1 MRRCTLL
8 FLIVAVILGS
18 GFSAPAWP
26 LDLSQATRPTYEELI
41 QEGERLTG
49 LSSNVLSL
57 VFKEDPKLLGAFGD
71 NLFVL
76 KVVNLFYQAK
86 DHKAAVEIAKFVA
99 MKQLQKLLKNFPKTS
114 AYLSAL
120 SAYITSLELV
130 RDYVMVPSIE
140 EEMYRAYKEA
150 RTEGDAS
157 PLEAF
162 EQAYWTVKGSN
173 YFAMREKLYRE
184 FIKAKGYDPDIIG
197 EKLKK
202 ELRSQLDRFWCS
214 KLETRYRREQ
224 FLREYPKII
233 ERNKKELEAIKK
245 KIQLM
250 ATPWEVEATVLDR
263 LSKRPI
269 RNALFILEGHEGHFE
284 RVTDRT
290 GKVRLESVPVGTY
303 SLTVQAYGYKT
314 LHKERVLLR
323 PSLRP
328 QPPRRIRS
336 GKVFLAPGIWY
347 MKVAVID
354 REEKTP
360 ISGARISLRGNGL
373 SKEVL
378 TNRNGKVTIKDI
390 PPGSYSCTVQAAGY
404 SPIRRDI
411 KFDPLSEPEKI
422 MIKRVTARLSPE
434 VDEEMLKRIESIVD
448 TVNKVVDAVEGMNKM
463 EWRRR

>member
-1 MRRCTLL
+1 M
-8 FLIVAVILGS
+8 
-18 GFSAPAWP
+18 
-26 LDLSQATRPTYEELI
+26 
-41 QEGERLTG
+41 
-49 LSSNVLSL
+49 
-57 VFKEDPKLLGAFGD
+57 
-71 NLFVL
+71 
-76 KVVNLFYQAK
+76 
-86 DHKAAVEIAKFVA
+86 
-99 MKQLQKLLKNFPKTS
+99 
-114 AYLSAL
+114 
-120 SAYITSLELV
+120 
-130 RDYVMVPSIE
+130 
-140 EEMYRAYKEA
+140 
-150 RTEGDAS
+150 
-157 PLEAF
+157 
-162 EQAYWTVKGSN
+162 
-173 YFAMREKLYRE
+173 
-184 FIKAKGYDPDIIG
+184 
-197 EKLKK
+197 
-202 ELRSQLDRFWCS
+202 
-214 KLETRYRREQ
+214 
-224 FLREYPKII
+224 REYPKII